1 MELFFSPL
9 ACSMATRIT
18 LYEIGAEAR
27 FVPVEPRTKTL
38 PDGSDYRAL
47 HPLGLVPALRTD
59 DGALLTENAS
69 ILQHLADRHPEARL
83 APSDPAGR
91 TELHE
96 WLSFVGTELHKT
108 VFNPLLDTAAS
119 DVVRAYA
126 MSKAEPRLSFLA
138 QHLEGRAFLL
148 DAFSVADAYAS
159 TVLGWAPATPIDLA
173 KWPALAAYVARVRER
188 PSVQRALADELPL
201 YRASLR

>member
-9 ACSMATRIT
+9 ACSMAARIT
-18 LYEIGAEAR
+18 LYEIGVDAR
-27 FVPVEPRTKTL
+27 FVPVEPRTKAL
-38 PDGSDYRAL
+38 PDGTDYRAV

-69 ILQHLADRHPEARL
+69 ILQHLADRHPEAHL
-83 APSDPAGR
+83 APRDPAGR
-91 TELHE
+91 SRLHE

-108 VFNPLLDTAAS
+108 VLNPLLDRDAPDA
-119 DVVRAYA
+119 VRAYA
-126 MSKAEPRLSFLA
+126 LSKSEARLSFLA
-138 QHLEGRAFLL
+138 AHLERRVFLL

-173 KWPALAAYVARVRER
+173 KWPSLTAYLARVRAR
-188 PSVQRALADELPL
+188 PAVQRALGEEMAL
-201 YRASLR
+201 YRTSQR